1 LCGVAANWARAI
13 KVSKNNPE
21 KIEQPTKN
29 RRTQKKRA
37 IE

>member
-21 KIEQPTKN
+21 KIERPTKIEEP
-29 RRTQKKRA
+29 RKK
-37 IE
+37 EQ